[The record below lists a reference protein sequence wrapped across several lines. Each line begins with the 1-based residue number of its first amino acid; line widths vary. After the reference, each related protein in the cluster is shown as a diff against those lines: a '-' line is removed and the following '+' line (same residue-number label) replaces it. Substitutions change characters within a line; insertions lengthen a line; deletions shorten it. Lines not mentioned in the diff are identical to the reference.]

1 MNEEKMVN
9 LEIEMDDEEFL
20 FLAREAHR
28 RDITFNKLIGEI
40 LIEEISKEE
49 RKEIQEIQELK
60 EI

>member
-9 LEIEMDDEEFL
+9 VEVEISDEEFL

-28 RDITFNKLIGEI
+28 RDITFNELVNEI

-49 RKEIQEIQELK
+49 KTEIQKLK

>member
-1 MNEEKMVN
+1 MNEEKMTN
-9 LEIEMDDEEFL
+9 IEIEISDEEFL

-28 RDITFNKLIGEI
+28 RDITFNELVNEI

-49 RKEIQEIQELK
+49 KTEIQKLK